1 MSRQN
6 RLAQCSP
13 LDARCCFSQQNT
25 SSSPLQ
31 RRELW
36 VWPTTKSCFPAR
48 AESEEFR
55 LRKDRL
61 EVLANTAQTLREAL
75 SPNVSP
81 VAEANSSVFLLFAGV
96 LPLMPGTLREIQTS
110 CPACHFAFHL
120 EGFPCSRRF
129 FFYTTGSARVQGGV
143 YEVGAECCP
152 FLKIHTLS

>member
-1 MSRQN
+1 M
-6 RLAQCSP
+6 P
-13 LDARCCFSQQNT
+13 EARFT
-25 SSSPLQ
+25 
-31 RRELW
+31 
-36 VWPTTKSCFPAR
+36 AR

-96 LPLMPGTLREIQTS
+96 LLLMPGTLREIQTS

-120 EGFPCSRRF
+120 RKVFPALDGFSFIPPDRPECK
-129 FFYTTGSARVQGGV
+129 GV
-143 YEVGAECCP
+143 FTKLVRAHCQKER
-152 FLKIHTLS
+152 